1 MTSETPEG
9 PTRTVLEV
17 YIDAANEYTNTHTHT
32 EGKDMTQ
39 NDYRTGR
46 SAPKQFARQP
56 REPRPSRSRHD
67 ADRLVDELMDE
78 WAADMSG
85 DLDVFA

>member
-1 MTSETPEG
+1 MTSELPER
-9 PTRTVLEV
+9 PTRTVLEI
-17 YIDAANEYTNTHTHT
+17 YTDAANEYYYTHI

-46 SAPKQFARQP
+46 AAPKQFSRPP

>member
-9 PTRTVLEV
+9 PTRTVLEI
-17 YIDAANEYTNTHTHT
+17 YIDAADDSLLIHAHT

-46 SAPKQFARQP
+46 AAPKQFSRPP